1 MSQKRFSVFSVEKV
15 PFRFPGILALDRI
28 NPSESVGAIMF
39 PDQIFYEPAVLNY
52 PLGRQLREKY
62 AGLPWTAIENHN
74 RIDAL
79 RANPNSAF
87 PQMKRHLVLGV
98 RKTHRYVPNQKISDF
113 LVPYTSSGCT
123 AMCLYCYL
131 VCHYNKCAYLR
142 LFVNREQMLD
152 KLMKTAAN
160 ADRDLTFEIGSN
172 SDLVLENTITG
183 NLPWTIERF
192 ADSPKGFLT
201 FPTKFDMVEPLL
213 PLRHNGRTI
222 VRMSVNPEEIIRK
235 VELGTSPLANR
246 IRALNR
252 LCEAGY
258 RPGLLIAPV
267 ILTENWKAS
276 YTRLIERLSDEL
288 SPAVKRQAAI
298 EIIFMTYSF
307 VHRAIN
313 DEAFPNALKLYDQT
327 LMTGRGAGK
336 YCYRPEQR
344 DQAEYFLRQELEK
357 RLGEMPVLYIV

>member
-1 MSQKRFSVFSVEKV
+1 
-15 PFRFPGILALDRI
+15 
-28 NPSESVGAIMF
+28 MF

-52 PLGRQLREKY
+52 PLGLELRDKY
-62 AGLPWTAIENHN
+62 AELPWTAIESHN
-74 RIDAL
+74 KIDAL
-79 RANPNSAF
+79 RSNPNSAF
-87 PQMKRHLVLGV
+87 PKMKRHLILGV
-98 RKTHRYVPNQKISDF
+98 RKTHRYVPNQKVSDY

-142 LFVNREQMLD
+142 LFVNREQMLE
-152 KLMKTAAN
+152 KLMKTAAK

-192 ADSPKGFLT
+192 AESPKGFLT
-201 FPTKFDMVEPLL
+201 FPTKFDLVEPLL

-222 VRMSVNPEEIIRK
+222 VRMSVNPEEIIRR
-235 VELGTSPLANR
+235 VELGTSPLSGR

-267 ILTENWKAS
+267 ILTETWRKDYA
-276 YTRLIERLSDEL
+276 RLIERLADEL
-288 SPAVKRQAAI
+288 SPAVKRQAVI

-313 DEAFPNALKLYDQT
+313 SEAFPNALELYDGN

-344 DQAEYFLRQELEK
+344 EEAERFLRGELAAK
-357 RLGEMPVLYIV
+357 LGEMRILYVV